1 MVRTLTGIGLALALV
16 GSAHAQ
22 DAQIT
27 VKLDG
32 KSHTAI
38 RSALYRAAQQ
48 VCAADPSAFEP
59 LDTSCV
65 EATYQQALHQLRAS
79 PRLERTAYVQA
90 PPTGL
95 R

>member
-1 MVRTLTGIGLALALV
+1 MVRTLTGIGFALALV

-22 DAQIT
+22 DAQVT

-32 KSHTAI
+32 KTHNAI
-38 RSALYRAAQQ
+38 RSELYRAAEQ
-48 VCAADPSAFEP
+48 VCTEVPSAFEP